1 MAGFGGRRL
10 SCLPARNSRRIH
22 LYLRFKSR
30 SSQHPVFP
38 HSRVCRSFCFALLC
52 ESLSFAWPKESNQR
66 KKTPD
71 LRAGAKRAGAL
82 RCSVRRD
89 TARTRIALAILKQL
103 AAPAQCAGHP
113 SALRF
118 SSRQTGPEYSAAY
131 PATELEQLPRR
142 NCGVWLRSGRTRLR
156 HRRPKIAWRSWQSVS
171 EPVFVCMRSPWA

>member
-118 SSRQTGPEYSAAY
+118 SSRHTGPEYRRGLPSNRVGTAATPKLRCLAAFRSDSPSAS
-131 PATELEQLPRR
+131 PTKD
-142 NCGVWLRSGRTRLR
+142 RLAILAKR
-156 HRRPKIAWRSWQSVS
+156 
-171 EPVFVCMRSPWA
+171 